1 MNMEK
6 YFSEF
11 IKYTESENLFVE
23 GIAVADEKQV
33 LLEHHF
39 VPDQPR
45 NIYSHTKS
53 YMSTAAGIAIEQGK
67 LSLDTKLVDMF
78 PEYVPENPDPRLCAI
93 TLRNL
98 LTMSSG
104 FGHPYLMGA
113 DRRKGIGMPDYLS
126 YMMNLPMEDEPGE
139 RFEYSTADSILAGR
153 MVEKAVGQRLGEYL
167 YHHMFSRLDQGWP
180 LWENDPMGHPIGG
193 GGMSM
198 KLTDMMKL
206 GQVYLAGGMWKGERI
221 VDSSW
226 VKEASACQIDTDP
239 NMTNDIWRCGY
250 GYQFWRSPY
259 PQAYRADGAF
269 GQISTVLPERGLVV
283 AVQCPEHG
291 DFEKVKLA
299 LHELI
304 LTQL

>member
-239 NMTNDIWRCGY
+239 NTTNDIWRCGY